1 MPEGLDAIYDE
12 LRRLQK
18 EGVDHVYVDD
28 ATKALLKPIPKPVEP
43 LPPKGAPQEHANL
56 AELVKKAPPPQ
67 AKAPAPAKKQVI
79 EPLPE
84 IPALSIPDGD
94 SATQMKWLQEQIMKC
109 STCNERKG
117 ADEQIVLGNGST
129 DADILFC
136 GEAPGTDEAGTGKPF
151 VGSAGQFLDKIIK
164 AMGLSRE
171 TIYCTNLLKWRP
183 ENDKPYGNRPPEPEE
198 MAFCLP
204 YFEAECAIVKPK
216 VIVALGN
223 HTVNGLL
230 GPDPSRKFGSVRG
243 TWSSFQDMPVMITF
257 HPSYLLRNNTNK
269 TKRIAWEDL
278 LKAMEKVGLP
288 ISEKQRGFFLS
299 K

>member
-18 EGVDHVYVDD
+18 KGVDRVYVDD
-28 ATKALLKPIPKPVEP
+28 ATQALLKPIPKQAEP
-43 LPPKGAPQEHANL
+43 LPAKGAPQEHANL
-56 AELVKKAPPPQ
+56 AELVKKAPTPKT
-67 AKAPAPAKKQVI
+67 KAPTPAKKQII

-84 IPALSIPDGD
+84 APALSIPDGD
-94 SATQMKWLQEQIMKC
+94 SATQMKWLQGQIMGC
-109 STCNERKG
+109 STCKERKG
-117 ADEQIVLGNGST
+117 KDEQIVLGNGSL

-136 GEAPGTDEAGTGKPF
+136 GEAPGTDEAAIGKPF
-151 VGSAGQFLDKIIK
+151 VGNAGQFLDKIIK

-171 TIYCTNLLKWRP
+171 TVYCTNLLKWRP

-204 YFEAECAIVKPK
+204 YFEAECTIVKPK
-216 VIVALGN
+216 TIIALGN
-223 HTVNGLL
+223 HAVNGLL
-230 GPDPSRKFGSVRG
+230 GQDPSRKFGSVRG
-243 TWSSFQDMPVMITF
+243 TWASFQDVPVMITF